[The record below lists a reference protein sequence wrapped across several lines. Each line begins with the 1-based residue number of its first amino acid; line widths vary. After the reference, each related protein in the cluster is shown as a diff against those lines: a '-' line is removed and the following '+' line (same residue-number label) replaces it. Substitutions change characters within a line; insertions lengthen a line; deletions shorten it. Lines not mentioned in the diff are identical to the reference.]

1 MKEMAN
7 KRSYLGEFEHCVLLS
22 ILQLKDNAYGVS
34 IRAQLKKA
42 IDRDVSLGAI
52 YSTIERLENKGLIQS
67 KKSEALP
74 ERGGKPKRLVKVTS
88 SGHKELIETK
98 KRIDTMWENVTCDDV
113 Y

>member
-67 KKSEALP
+67 EKSEALP

-98 KRIDTMWENVTCDDV
+98 KRIDTMWENVTCDDF